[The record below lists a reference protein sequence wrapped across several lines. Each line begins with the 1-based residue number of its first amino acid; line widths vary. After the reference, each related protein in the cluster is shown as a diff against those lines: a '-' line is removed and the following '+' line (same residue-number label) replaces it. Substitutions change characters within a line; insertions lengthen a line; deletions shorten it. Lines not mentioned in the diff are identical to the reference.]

1 MWPFNKKVKEEREA
15 PQNTQTQDQE
25 CTCASD
31 SLSFASLLTQNYSYR
46 SISPVFA
53 CVELISTS
61 IASIPLLVVDEDSCG
76 NRTIVKHHPL
86 QRIFKGKNVQTMSM
100 YQIMKS
106 VMQDVLLKGNGYILI
121 NRNETGIV
129 TSLRYLPAGS
139 VSPQYQEYNDTLY
152 YIVSVKVGSDSKKSM
167 KIQPKDIIHITRTT
181 KDGVIGVATT
191 TFASDTI
198 ELAKSS
204 ETAAKKFFDS
214 NLNVSG
220 LLSCKVALNEK
231 QRQDIKNAWQSGRG
245 ENVLQVLP
253 MGVDYVQ
260 LGVAAKDAQ
269 LLESRDHNAVEIA
282 RFFGVPIQLIQSAQN
297 LTYKALED
305 LNNIFYQYT
314 LLGYIRSIEE
324 EFTRKLFIDDDFI
337 VDMDENEFL
346 MRVNKQTLSSYLTSL
361 VGGGIMTINE
371 ARKELGLPEVDDAD
385 KLHIAY
391 SDASKAQIGDENKN
405 PDE

>member
-1 MWPFNKKVKEEREA
+1 
-15 PQNTQTQDQE
+15 
-25 CTCASD
+25 
-31 SLSFASLLTQNYSYR
+31 
-46 SISPVFA
+46 
-53 CVELISTS
+53 
-61 IASIPLLVVDEDSCG
+61 
-76 NRTIVKHHPL
+76 
-86 QRIFKGKNVQTMSM
+86 MSM
-100 YQIMKS
+100 YNIMKS

-121 NRNETGIV
+121 NRGESGVV

-152 YIVSVKVGSDSKKSM
+152 YIVTVKIGDDSRKSL
-167 KIQPKDIIHITRTT
+167 KVQPKDIIHITRTT
-181 KDGVIGVATT
+181 KDGVIGVSTT
-191 TFASDTI
+191 SFASDTI

-314 LLGYIRSIEE
+314 LLGYIRAIEE
-324 EFTRKLFIDDDFI
+324 EFTRKFFIDDDFI

-346 MRVNKQTLSSYLTSL
+346 MRVNKQTLSTYLTSL
-361 VGGGIMTINE
+361 VGGGILTVNE
-371 ARKELGLPEVDDAD
+371 ARKELGLAEVPDGD

-391 SDASKAQIGDENKN
+391 SDASKAQIGDENTPPN
-405 PDE
+405 A